1 MTGTERFDA
10 GYDLPA
16 PSDAHIRRLAD
27 QLGLELSDAT
37 FAVMAEGV
45 RGSVTALRGLRHLAP
60 AEPPTRHPR
69 LPGRRPTPDE
79 NPYNGW
85 SWRCEVAGAGEGPL
99 AGLTVSVKESVC
111 VAGVP
116 MSNGSA
122 LVDGHIPRH
131 DATVVTR
138 LLDAGATITGR
149 ATSENFGLSSG
160 SNTSSAG
167 AVVNPADPERSVGG
181 SSSGCAALVASGA
194 CDASVGTDQG
204 GSVRLPAALCGIVGL
219 KPTYGRV
226 PYTGVL
232 SIETSLDHVGFFAR
246 DVDTVRR
253 MLDATAGPDGLDAR
267 RCPPQPDPLHREPGR
282 EGPWRI
288 AVLREGWEAVSS
300 TAPVRRRLDEV
311 ADALRDAGHEVDE
324 VSVPEHLPA
333 GLVPTPI
340 YAEGITTQLLGSGGA
355 SRGAKGFH
363 PEDELVATLRAIKAQ
378 PDLLPDTGKLFALVG
393 AHLGEAHLGRYYWRA
408 QNLALGLRRR
418 YDEALAGYD
427 ALLMPTCAPS
437 PVAQPM
443 PVEPGPAAVFE
454 AAFGYHVNAAVFNL
468 TGHPAISVPAGLID
482 ELPFGVMLV
491 GAHDDDEALC
501 AMASVVVGAAPEG
514 GS

>member
-1 MTGTERFDA
+1 MTDTHRYDA

-16 PSDAHIRRLAD
+16 PSDGHIRRLAD
-27 QLGLELSDAT
+27 ELGLELSEAT
-37 FAVMAEGV
+37 LAAMAERV
-45 RGSVTALRGLRHLAP
+45 RGTVVALRGLRHLVP
-60 AEPPTRHPR
+60 AEPPTRYPR
-69 LPGRRPTPDE
+69 LPGRAPRPDE
-79 NPYNGW
+79 NPYNAW
-85 SWRCEVAGAGEGPL
+85 SWRCEVVGAGEGPL
-99 AGLTVSVKESVC
+99 AGRSVAVKESVC

-122 LVDGHIPRH
+122 LVDGHLPRH

-138 LLDAGATITGR
+138 LLDAGATVTGR

-181 SSSGCAALVASGA
+181 SSSGCAALVAAGA
-194 CDASVGTDQG
+194 CDVAVGTDQG

-232 SIETSLDHVGFFAR
+232 SIETSLDHVGFFGR
-246 DVDTVRR
+246 DVATVRR
-253 MLDATAGPDGLDAR
+253 VLEVTSGPDGLDAR
-267 RCPPQPDPLHREPGR
+267 RCPPQPDPLRPAPGR
-282 EGPWRI
+282 EGPWRL
-288 AVLREGWEAVSS
+288 ALLREGWEA
-300 TAPVRRRLDEV
+300 AGDPGPVHRRMARV
-311 ADALRDAGHEVDE
+311 ADALRAAGHAVDE

-363 PEDELVATLRAIKAQ
+363 PEDELVATLRALKAQ
-378 PDLLPDTGKLFALVG
+378 PGLLPDTGKLFALVG
-393 AHLGEAHLGRYYWRA
+393 AHLGQAHLGRYYWRA
-408 QNLALGLRRR
+408 QNLALGLRER
-418 YDEALAGYD
+418 YDTALDGYD
-427 ALLMPTCAPS
+427 ALLLPTCAPF

-443 PVEPGPAAVFE
+443 PVEPGPDEVFD
-454 AAFGYHVNAAVFNL
+454 AAFGYHANAAAFNL
-468 TGHPAISVPAGLID
+468 TGHPAISVPAGTLD
-482 ELPFGVMLV
+482 GLPFGVMLV

-501 AMASVVVGAAPEG
+501 AVAETVAGVASEG
-514 GS
+514 GD